1 MKSFVQHT
9 VCPLLAALIWGIA
22 FSAQSVCAEYMEP
35 FTLNAIRGGVAFV
48 LLLLFCLLRKNRSVG
63 AKKDLVLGSLLCGI
77 SMFLATNI
85 QQFGLG
91 ETSAGKAGFI
101 TALYIVIVP
110 MTGIFFRKKVPVKV
124 WLAVAI
130 AVAGMYFLCITEQ
143 FTIARGDLMVV
154 ICAFF
159 FAAQILCI
167 DHFVQKVDGIALS
180 CGQFLVVA
188 VLSSLC
194 MAATETPTVAGI
206 TACIW
211 PLLYVAVFSSCVA
224 YTLQIIAQKGANP
237 AVVSLLLSMESV
249 FAVLGGAVL
258 LHERLSG
265 RELLGCV
272 LMMAAVI
279 LAELPEKKAVRKA
292 SPE

>member
-9 VCPLLAALIWGIA
+9 ICPLLAALIWGVA
-22 FSAQSVCAEYMEP
+22 FSAQSVCAEFIEP
-35 FTLNAIRGGVAFV
+35 FTLNAVRGGVAFV
-48 LLLLFCLLRKNRSVG
+48 LLLLICLLRKDRNFG
-63 AKKDLVLGSLLCGI
+63 AKKDLVLGSLFCGV

-85 QQFGLG
+85 QQFGIG

-110 MTGIFFRKKVPVKV
+110 MTGIFFRKRIPVKV

-130 AVAGMYFLCITEQ
+130 AVVGMYFLCITEQ

-167 DHFVQKVDGIALS
+167 DHYVQKVDGIALS

-188 VLSSLC
+188 ILSSLC
-194 MAATETPTVAGI
+194 MAATETPTIAAM

-265 RELLGCV
+265 RELLGCF
-272 LMMAAVI
+272 LMVVAIV
-279 LAELPEKKAVRKA
+279 LAELPEKRK
-292 SPE
+292 PE